1 MEMKIT
7 GIEDYPKG
15 KGRVS
20 IYLND
25 EFSFVLYRSEA
36 NRYALEV
43 GMTVSDELYERIVTE
58 TLFPRA
64 RKRAMNLLKN
74 IDRTE
79 ADVRRRLSEGYP
91 PEAVDNAVQYVKSF
105 GYINDQRYAEEYI
118 RCKAER
124 TSRKQIRSKLI
135 EKGIDKAVIEA
146 AFESYDEE
154 MGDCST
160 SPEREL
166 IRKLIIKR
174 CHNIT
179 NLDYDGKQKLF
190 AYLYGKGF
198 SVPDIEAV
206 YSELYNKQN
215 DSELITDDFLA

>member
-20 IYLND
+20 VYLND
-25 EFSFVLYRSEA
+25 EFAFVLYKSEVA
-36 NRYALEV
+36 RYGLEA
-43 GMTVSDELYERIVTE
+43 GMTVCDEMYERIMTE
-58 TLFPRA
+58 TLIPRA

-74 IDRTE
+74 MDRTE
-79 ADVRRRLSEGYP
+79 AEVRRRLSEVYP
-91 PEAVDNAVQYVKSF
+91 PEAVDNAVEYLRSF
-105 GYINDQRYAEEYI
+105 HYIDDKRYAEEYI

-124 TSRKQIRSKLI
+124 ASRKQIRSKLA
-135 EKGIDKAVIEA
+135 EKGIGRDVIES

-154 MGDCST
+154 MGDCSI

-174 CHNIT
+174 CHDIT

-198 SVPDIEAV
+198 SVSDIEAV
-206 YSELYNKQN
+206 YSEVCN
-215 DSELITDDFLA
+215 E